1 MSMTSPSSMQFRGH
15 TFDLEASGCDF
26 CGGDDFIPFWQ
37 KMRYGLNLPTVFCKR
52 CGLCQSRPRPTAT
65 ALDLFYSKLYNQFHS
80 RETPIDPK
88 GEYVTRSARTA
99 APRVEVLKKFLDP
112 TKPLRVMEIG
122 TGVGQ
127 FQRIAREKTQ
137 WALEGIEPGEAQA
150 AFCVSQGANV
160 RNVFLAD
167 ADLEEG
173 AYDAVVSFH
182 VFEHVKEPSDFIARA
197 SRLVKPG
204 GLLYIEVPNLAR
216 PGSHFDEFLQ
226 FPHLY
231 NFSSNTLRNYVSVIG
246 GLRPIFTAE
255 RTQSLGLV
263 ARKLDDGSKS
273 RVEKPHTGDYE
284 TYDVENFIQRLRML
298 ERVFKLAD
306 GIPNVSLLGKVRGTL
321 MSI

>member
-1 MSMTSPSSMQFRGH
+1 MTSQSTMQFRGH
-15 TFDLEASGCDF
+15 TFDLEASACDF
-26 CGGDDFIPFWQ
+26 CGSDDFIPFWQ
-37 KMRYGLNLPTVFCKR
+37 KMRHGLNLPTVFCKR
-52 CGLCQSRPRPTAT
+52 CGLCQSRPRPTAA
-65 ALDLFYSKLYNQFHS
+65 ALDLFYSKLYNEFHS

-88 GEYVTRSARTA
+88 GEYVARSARTA

-112 TKPLRVMEIG
+112 TKPLKVVEIG

-160 RNVFLAD
+160 RNVFFTD
-167 ADLEEG
+167 AAGLQEE

-204 GLLYIEVPNLAR
+204 GLLYVEVPNLAR
-216 PGSHFDEFLQ
+216 PGSHFDDFLQ

-255 RTQSLGLV
+255 RTANLGLI
-263 ARKLDDGSKS
+263 ARKGESTPP
-273 RVEKPHTGDYE
+273 RTGKPDAGDYE
-284 TYDVENFIQRLRML
+284 TYDVENFVQRLRML
-298 ERVFKLAD
+298 ERVMKLAD
-306 GIPNVSLLGKVRGTL
+306 GIPNVSVLGKVRGTL